1 MKIISLNTGK
11 IKDIEFRGNTYATGI
26 YKYGV
31 QGPLFLGK
39 DGFETDEVVDKKNHG
54 GLDMAVYAYGFNHY
68 AYWAELFPTLN
79 QSYGLLGENLTLSN
93 LNESKIF
100 IGDVFQLGETVIQV
114 TKPRQPCF
122 KLGIRFNDQNV
133 VKQFWET
140 TKSGVYF
147 RILETGDIAKDDEF
161 ILIEKSKNSP
171 SIADVFR
178 SKRT

>member
-11 IKDIEFRGNTYATGI
+11 RKDIEFRGNTYATGI

-39 DGFETDEVVDKKNHG
+39 EGFETDEVVDMKNHG

-68 AYWAELFPTLN
+68 AFWAELFPTLN
-79 QSYGLLGENLTLSN
+79 QSYGLLGENLTLSI

-100 IGDVFQLGETVIQV
+100 IGDIFQLGEAIIQA

-122 KLGIRFNDQNV
+122 KLGIRFEDQNIISEMW
-133 VKQFWET
+133 KT
-140 TKSGVYF
+140 SKCGVYF
-147 RILETGDIAKDDEF
+147 RVLQTGSIKIEDEF
-161 ILIEKSKNSP
+161 KLIEKATNSP
-171 SIADVFR
+171 SIAEVFM
-178 SKRT
+178 SKRS